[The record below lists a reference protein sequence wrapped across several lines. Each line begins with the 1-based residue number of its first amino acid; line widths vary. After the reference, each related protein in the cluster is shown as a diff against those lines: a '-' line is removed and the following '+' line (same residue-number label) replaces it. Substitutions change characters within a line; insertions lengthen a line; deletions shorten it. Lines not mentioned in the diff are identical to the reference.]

1 MCKNTFSIL
10 FIIPFLFFGCSKSDD
25 SISLSPEIDFIKTLG
40 GTKNESAQSVIKTND
55 GGYAIAGF
63 TQSVDGDITDKFSE
77 NFDYWLLKFNA
88 NDNLQWTKTYGGSDD
103 ERAYKVI
110 QTNDNGFAIIG
121 YASSND
127 QDVSTNNGLDDIWLV
142 KTDASGNI
150 QWEKSYGFS
159 GSDKAFSIIQTSDNG
174 FFISGILDVSASV
187 GAGNDKSA
195 NTRKHAGGD
204 YWGLKLDANGTKN
217 WRRYFGGSFT
227 DSAYDAVET
236 NDNGFILMG
245 SSDSDDV
252 DISNTK
258 GDYDFWIVKIDTN
271 GNQVWEKSFGGS
283 QIDEARSITKTSD
296 GNYLITGETR
306 SNDKD
311 VTSSKGAADIWL
323 IKISDTG
330 NLIWQKSFGGS
341 SFDVSRD
348 ITPTIDNGFVIVGSS
363 RSQDI
368 DIGTNQG
375 QNDVWVLKINNS
387 GDLQWQK
394 SFGGT
399 DIDFAY
405 SAVELNDESI
415 IIVGE
420 SSSNDIDII
429 ENKGFTDLLI
439 TKIKLQ

>member
-1 MCKNTFSIL
+1 MNKIPIL
-10 FIIPFLFFGCSKSDD
+10 LLVFYTFFGCSDSD
-25 SISLSPEIDFIKTLG
+25 SPSTLTPQLEFVKTLG
-40 GTKNESAQSVIKTND
+40 GTKNESAQSVIKTTD

-63 TQSVDGDITDKFSE
+63 TQSIDGDITDKSVE
-77 NFDYWLLKFNA
+77 NFDYWLLKFDA
-88 NDNLQWTKTYGGSDD
+88 DDNLQWTKTYGGTND
-103 ERAYKVI
+103 ERAYKLI
-110 QTNDNGFAIIG
+110 QTNDGGFALIG
-121 YASSND
+121 YTNSND
-127 QDVSTNNGLDDIWLV
+127 EDVSTNNGFDDIWLV
-142 KTDASGNI
+142 KTDLSGNI

-174 FFISGILDVSASV
+174 FFVSGILDVSASA
-187 GAGNDKSA
+187 GAGNDRNS
-195 NTRKHAGGD
+195 NSQHAGGD
-204 YWGLKLDANGTKN
+204 YWGLKLDANGTKI

-227 DSAYDAVET
+227 DAAYDAVET
-236 NDNGFILMG
+236 NDNGFIIIG

-258 GDYDFWIVKIDTN
+258 GDYDFWIVKVDTN

-283 QIDEARSITKTSD
+283 QIDEARSITKTTD
-296 GNYLITGETR
+296 GNYLIAGESR
-306 SNDKD
+306 SSDAD
-311 VTSSKGAADIWL
+311 VTNPKGAADIWL
-323 IKISDTG
+323 IKISDDG
-330 NLIWQKSFGGS
+330 SLIWEKSFGGN

-348 ITPTIDNGFVIVGSS
+348 ITPTFDSGFIIVGSS
-363 RSQDI
+363 RSQDM
-368 DIGTNQG
+368 DVDTNEG
-375 QNDVWVLKINNS
+375 QNDVWVLKIDNS

-399 DIDFAY
+399 DIDFAF

-420 SSSNDIDII
+420 SSSNDIDIT